1 MVTALLII
9 HGLIAVLLL
18 GAITHQVLATL
29 TLAPARSRGS
39 FFSRFRAVRS
49 ASFVDAVIVLYAV
62 SAILG
67 AIVYFYFG
75 IGIRPALENSRQWHI
90 LGLFDIKEHFA
101 AIGAALLPAY
111 WFCWRGPDADQ
122 LPRTRTALT
131 LILAFIVWWSFL
143 VGHVMNNVMGFG
155 S

>member
-1 MVTALLII
+1 M
-9 HGLIAVLLL
+9 
-18 GAITHQVLATL
+18 
-29 TLAPARSRGS
+29 
-39 FFSRFRAVRS
+39 
-49 ASFVDAVIVLYAV
+49 LYAV

-75 IGIRPALENSRQWHI
+75 IGIRPALQNSRQWQI

-101 AIGAALLPAY
+101 AIGTALLPAY
-111 WFCWRGPDADQ
+111 WFCWRGPDVDQ
-122 LPRTRTALT
+122 LARTRTALT
-131 LILAFIVWWSFL
+131 LILAFIIWWNFL

>member
-1 MVTALLII
+1 MVTGLVII

-18 GAITHQVLATL
+18 GAITHQALAIL
-29 TLAPARSRGS
+29 TPARSRGS

-49 ASFVDAVIVLYAV
+49 ASFVDAVVVLYAV
-62 SAILG
+62 SAVLG

-75 IGIRPALENSRQWHI
+75 MGIKPVLENSRQWQI

-111 WFCWRGPDADQ
+111 WFCWREPDVNQ
-122 LPRTRTALT
+122 LVRTRTALT
-131 LILAFIVWWSFL
+131 LIIAFIVWWSFL
-143 VGHVMNNVMGFG
+143 VGHVVNNAMGFG
-155 S
+155 V